1 MSTPESRSLVR
12 FHSAQLEGMGYEL
25 NQAIACDDFQRAAEM
40 LPGVKDKVQLV
51 AGHIARLLTH
61 KKQAVNKAKR

>member
-1 MSTPESRSLVR
+1 MNNAESRSLAR

-51 AGHIARLLTH
+51 AGHIARLLTPR
-61 KKQAVNKAKR
+61 KKPVRRKR